1 MLFTLF
7 YVLFIWFNCIH
18 FLCSYVDFI
27 RVKGTSAGSKMD
39 ALKKYVVISR
49 ASNIFFRETSHLS
62 LCSGEQKVTLQMNF
76 NHLWLCLSVCLNR
89 FSCDIHVEK
98 LMRER
103 SLGNSVSM
111 LYHKLCEQHS
121 EDWMERSLQYLTVC
135 HRFQGTTMRPVT
147 PPPTMSPV
155 PTAKWLLYVH
165 AEDVR
170 SRYGELKARVTSV
183 FGSILKMDSTK
194 KVTC

>member
-1 MLFTLF
+1 
-7 YVLFIWFNCIH
+7 
-18 FLCSYVDFI
+18 
-27 RVKGTSAGSKMD
+27 
-39 ALKKYVVISR
+39 
-49 ASNIFFRETSHLS
+49 
-62 LCSGEQKVTLQMNF
+62 
-76 NHLWLCLSVCLNR
+76 
-89 FSCDIHVEK
+89 
-98 LMRER
+98 MRER
-103 SLGNSVSM
+103 FLGNSVSM